1 MKKYF
6 VFLMLFFLPMLVVG
20 QTAGGQIARPVK
32 TKPATPVKKQKK
44 TNKNSVKSS
53 ASKQEHVAD
62 TINGALKEE
71 TLRSPKT
78 PSSPQPIA
86 GNTSS
91 EPVEAAGYDVSFISN
106 VSSATLEID
115 GVPYGTAS
123 GTRFLKTG
131 THVVK
136 LTAEGYEPLIDTILV
151 NSATHSATFTM
162 VAKKIISLKYKALN
176 DFVKSICSLYD
187 VEPSKTDM
195 KVIAQRYGVQQKQGI
210 NYMEIELK
218 DGTEFKYTKNDGK
231 CFMITINPQKIK
243 KAFPFM
249 DGMGWES
256 SYSEWNDWFVTK
268 GYDNKPYDPY
278 YGEQSML
285 SYSSDDYYV
294 ILMFSGKENK
304 KGTWFSLIITYYTW
318 KSESSLTAATNCCE
332 WTSAR

>member
-1 MKKYF
+1 
-6 VFLMLFFLPMLVVG
+6 MLFFLPMLVVG

-32 TKPATPVKKQKK
+32 TKPATPAKKQKK

-62 TINGALKEE
+62 TINGALKAE
-71 TLRSPKT
+71 TPRSQKT
-78 PSSPQPIA
+78 SSSPQPIA
-86 GNTSS
+86 GKTSS
-91 EPVEAAGYDVSFISN
+91 KPVEAAGYDVSIISN
-106 VSSATLEID
+106 VPSASLVID

-136 LTAEGYEPLIDTILV
+136 LTAEGYEPLTDTILV

-162 VAKKIISLKYKALN
+162 IAKKIISLKFKALN
-176 DFVKSICSLYD
+176 DFVKSISSLYD
-187 VEPSKTDM
+187 VELSKTEM
-195 KVIAQRYGVQQKQGI
+195 KEIEKKYGIQQKREDKH
-210 NYMEIELK
+210 MEIELK
-218 DGTEFKYTKNDGK
+218 DGTQFIDYYDDGK
-231 CFMITINPQKIK
+231 CSMILIDARKIK
-243 KAFPFM
+243 KAFPYM

-294 ILMFSGKENK
+294 ILMFNGKESQR
-304 KGTWFSLIITYYTW
+304 GTWNY
-318 KSESSLTAATNCCE
+318 LTMTILKH
-332 WTSAR
+332 